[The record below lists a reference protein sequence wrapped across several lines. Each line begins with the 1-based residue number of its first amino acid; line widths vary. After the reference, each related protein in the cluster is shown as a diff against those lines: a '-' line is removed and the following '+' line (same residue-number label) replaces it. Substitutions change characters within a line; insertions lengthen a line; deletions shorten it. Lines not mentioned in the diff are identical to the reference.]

1 MAKRDPSGEAAPPR
15 KLAREQRKAV
25 RSERRATQKR
35 TRRTPEESVTLILD
49 AADRV
54 FARHLPDAVGLKQIA
69 KEAGV
74 SHALVTHYFG
84 TYDALVEQT
93 LSRRTLRLR
102 EGFIADLMRVASE
115 DGGTVELLA
124 AHRKAL
130 ARVARDP
137 ATMRLVVWALLS
149 GRANQAEFFPSR
161 LRGLELLADAL
172 THRTTPPVERE
183 DLELAIM
190 TSLSL
195 GLLWALARQSVLGSF
210 GRPTGPEAD
219 ADFDARVGRMLDAF
233 LTSSAKRLTRK
244 RT

>member
-1 MAKRDPSGEAAPPR
+1 MAKRDPAGDAAGKRRP
-15 KLAREQRKAV
+15 AREQRKAE
-25 RSERRATQKR
+25 RTERRAAR
-35 TRRTPEESVTLILD
+35 RVRRTPEESMALILD

-93 LSRRTLRLR
+93 LTRRTLRLR
-102 EGFIADLMRVASE
+102 DGFIADLMRVASE
-115 DGGTVELLA
+115 DGDVVELLA
-124 AHRKAL
+124 AHRRAL
-130 ARVARDP
+130 TRVAKDP

-149 GRANQAEFFPSR
+149 GRADQAEFFPSK

-172 THRTTPPVERE
+172 THRTKPPVERR

-210 GRPTGPEAD
+210 GRPAGPDAD
-219 ADFDARVGRMLDAF
+219 ADFDERVGRMLGAF
-233 LTSSAKRLTRK
+233 FESSAKRLRRQ